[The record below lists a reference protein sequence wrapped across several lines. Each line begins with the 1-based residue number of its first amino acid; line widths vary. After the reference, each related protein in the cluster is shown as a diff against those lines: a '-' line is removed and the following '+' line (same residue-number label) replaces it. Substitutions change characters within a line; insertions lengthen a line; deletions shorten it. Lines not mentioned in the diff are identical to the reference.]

1 MHEPDDDVTGYIAG
15 LLLGQEPEV
24 PAQQPLHTMSLRL
37 PLEMAAYV
45 FELATTADKSR
56 VEMARLLVQAG
67 IDSVLSRLPPEVA
80 YDTREAARERLI
92 DMISED

>member
-15 LLLGQEPEV
+15 LLLGREPET
-24 PAQQPLHTMSLRL
+24 PHQHPLYTMTLRL
-37 PLEMAAYV
+37 PLEMAAYL

-67 IDSVLSRLPPEVA
+67 IDSVLSRLPPEIA

-92 DMISED
+92 SMISED

>member
-15 LLLGQEPEV
+15 LLLGQELESPH
-24 PAQQPLHTMSLRL
+24 QQPLHTMSLRL

-45 FELATTADKSR
+45 FELAITAEKSR

-67 IDSVLSRLPPEVA
+67 IDSVLSRLPPEIA

-92 DMISED
+92 SMISED

>member
-15 LLLGQEPEV
+15 LLLGQEPEA
-24 PAQQPLHTMSLRL
+24 PHQQPLHTMSLRL

-45 FELATTADKSR
+45 FELATSADKSR

-80 YDTREAARERLI
+80 DETREAAHERLI
-92 DMISED
+92 GMISEV